1 VDKNIVVVSDELSAN
16 RALRLIRKNQVLLW
30 RGDYWNARQL
40 LRAMKRRVGK
50 SPLLKALLVEL
61 GPGYRLE
68 LRRAPDVAEACRH
81 AYGPSEDT
89 KLVPLQ
95 ELLGVLSAHQWRVS
109 GVHVDV
115 LDERIHPHYGVFA
128 PTRQDYLELVANAE
142 LKDAVTAFDI
152 GTGTGVLAILLAKRG
167 VGKVIATDIE
177 PRAVACAREN
187 VDRLG
192 LGIEV
197 LLQDLFPDG
206 KADLVVCNPPW
217 VPGVAHSS
225 LHAAVYDQGM
235 LQGFLDALPKHLNPR
250 GEAWL
255 VMSDL
260 AERMG
265 LRGSLEELIER
276 AGLRVVG
283 KLDTRPRTRLRHGQD
298 PLAAV
303 KNEEIISLWRL
314 QQAHLHGADTGLESA
329 AGVQFEHGGGDIA
342 TDSTDADA

>member
-16 RALRLIRKNQVLLW
+16 RALRLIRRDQVLLW

-40 LRAMKRRVGK
+40 LQAMKRRVGK

-68 LRRAPDVAEACRH
+68 LRRAPDVAEACTL
-81 AYGPSEDT
+81 AYGPCEGT

-95 ELLGVLSAHQWRVS
+95 ELLGVLSAHQWRIS
-109 GVHVDV
+109 GVHVEV
-115 LDERIHPHYGVFA
+115 LGERIYPHYGVFA
-128 PTRQDYLELVANAE
+128 PTRQDYLDLVANAE
-142 LKDAVTAFDI
+142 LVKAGTAFDI

-167 VGKVIATDIE
+167 LKRIIATDIE
-177 PRAVACAREN
+177 PRAVACARDN
-187 VDRLG
+187 IQRLG
-192 LGIEV
+192 LDIEV
-197 LLQDLFPDG
+197 QQRDLFPDG

-217 VPGVAHSS
+217 LPGTAHSP

-235 LQGFLDALPKHLNPR
+235 LQGFLGALPEHLNPG

-260 AERMG
+260 AERLG
-265 LRGSLEELIER
+265 LRAGLKDMIER
-276 AGLRVVG
+276 NGLRVVG
-283 KLDTRPRTRLRHGQD
+283 KLDTRPRTRIRHGQD

-303 KNEEIISLWRL
+303 KTEETISLWRL
-314 QQAHLHGADTGLESA
+314 QQTHLHGTDAGLEA
-329 AGVQFEHGGGDIA
+329 APRIQLDHGGGDVA